1 MRELSVY
8 YCPRCGFYAFHCLS
22 KNAICPKCTEE
33 MKLLDMRW
41 QEFMDLDCIMRDEL
55 LSGRIISDHPLASRL
70 AKPHR
75 ENNLRQFVASLAAAI
90 EELDEEIKRLERENK
105 KEKETVEW
113 MHQMIWDLVRERRNT
128 GENHNE

>member
-41 QEFMDLDCIMRDEL
+41 QKFMDLDCDKRDAL
-55 LSGRIISDHPLASRL
+55 LSGRLISDHSLVSRL
-70 AKPHR
+70 AKPYR
-75 ENNLRQFVASLAAAI
+75 ENNVRQIVANLLTVI

-113 MHQMIWDLVRERRNT
+113 MHKMIWDLVRERKNA
-128 GENHNE
+128 GSGKND

>member
-8 YCPRCGFYAFHCLS
+8 YCPRCGFYAFHCFS

-55 LSGRIISDHPLASRL
+55 LSGRIISDHSLASRL

>member
-33 MKLLDMRW
+33 MMLLDMRW
-41 QEFMDLDCIMRDEL
+41 QEFMDLDCIRRDEL
-55 LSGRIISDHPLASRL
+55 LSGYIISDHSLASRL

-75 ENNLRQFVASLAAAI
+75 ENNLRQLVASLAAVI

-113 MHQMIWDLVRERRNT
+113 MHKMIWDLVREKREVGTDRND
-128 GENHNE
+128 